1 MSVLLGHSR
10 YLMGKCI
17 GFMGFLDLCCQYK
30 NWNGIFL
37 ALDIKLE
44 LGPSVST
51 LGGYAVW
58 NLGGGIGTSG
68 WIMLRHEGDMWTLC
82 WKLVESF
89 PSSYYITLDC
99 TEGRGLVLSGC
110 TFWGAMADFFT
121 VCFCGGSAL
130 FFTLSDTLENI
141 WEICSI
147 ATIWESPMLENG
159 AWGDGFFKELANSCA
174 AMMTFSEEE

>member
-10 YLMGKCI
+10 FLMGKCI

-110 TFWGAMADFFT
+110 TFWGAMADFSLFAFVEGLLFSSHYLT
-121 VCFCGGSAL
+121 PWKISERFAQLLPFGSRRCWKMAL
-130 FFTLSDTLENI
+130 GVMGSSRN
-141 WEICSI
+141 
-147 ATIWESPMLENG
+147 
-159 AWGDGFFKELANSCA
+159 
-174 AMMTFSEEE
+174 